1 LPYKIDEQRRLF
13 IKKDLIELSQWI
25 DALERIN
32 TEFNYLHIIEKQLV
46 KNNEAF
52 STIKA
57 LRRKNTLLMGFLC
70 KYEQQLRKE
79 LEYGTRTYDLLRAK
93 EHEGKRDKY
102 QSFIIEFTDLRT
114 TIYKALLKFQR
125 R

>member
-1 LPYKIDEQRRLF
+1 MTHKIDEQRRLF

-25 DALERIN
+25 NTLEHIN

-46 KNNEAF
+46 KNQEAF
-52 STIKA
+52 SMIKS
-57 LRRKNTLLMGFLC
+57 LRRKNTLLMGSLC

-79 LEYGTRTYDLLRAK
+79 LEFGSRTYDLLRAK

-114 TIYKALLKFQR
+114 KFYKTLLKFQR